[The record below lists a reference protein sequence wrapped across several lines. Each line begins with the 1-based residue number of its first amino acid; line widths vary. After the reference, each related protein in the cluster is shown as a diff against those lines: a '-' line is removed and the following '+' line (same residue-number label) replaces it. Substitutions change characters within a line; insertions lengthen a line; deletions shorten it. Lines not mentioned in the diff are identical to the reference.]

1 MYQLSQLANGCR
13 IASAYLPSMS
23 SVCVG
28 VWAGTGS
35 RHESAQQGGI
45 SHFIEHMLFKGAQ
58 LGARLKRLQNRW
70 KAWGDT
76 SMPLLRK
83 KTPATTQGPAADI
96 LQPSATSSWIWP

>member
-45 SHFIEHMLFKGAQ
+45 SHFIEHMLFRHNQHG
-58 LGARLKRLQNRW
+58 RRLQNRW
-70 KAWGDT
+70 KAWGI
-76 SMPLLRK
+76 PQCLLLQ
-83 KTPATTQGPAADI
+83 KTPATMRGQ
-96 LQPSATSSWIWP
+96 QPTF

>member
-45 SHFIEHMLFKGAQ
+45 SHFIEHMLFKGTTGRTA
-58 LGARLKRLQNRW
+58 
-70 KAWGDT
+70 KAITESVESLGDT

>member
-28 VWAGTGS
+28 VWAYGS

-45 SHFIEHMLFKGAQ
+45 SFH
-58 LGARLKRLQNRW
+58 
-70 KAWGDT
+70 
-76 SMPLLRK
+76 
-83 KTPATTQGPAADI
+83 
-96 LQPSATSSWIWP
+96 